1 MFLGYFTRHTIEAS
15 TGIFRTPFAIASI
28 GFLSF
33 WALLEKRENINII
46 ISFKYF
52 NFGFGNYLALSAF

>member
-33 WALLEKRENINII
+33 WALLEKRE
-46 ISFKYF
+46 ISILS
-52 NFGFGNYLALSAF
+52 LALNILTSDSEIT